1 MVHISETILRW
12 LEEAAAACGDGV
24 LLALLAAPPLLF
36 LLAFMLRL
44 GIPRLRALPL
54 RPLHAAADV
63 CLLLYLCLCLLHPQ
77 LRPRLYAAAA
87 LILLEKLALCA
98 LLTLL
103 RLPGRK
109 KRRSPRPAAPPLQ
122 AEPAAS
128 PLQPTPLQ
136 PPPPPAEG
144 MPAKVLCCEEREE
157 RETEVEKDV
166 RLGHI
171 FGVLERL
178 KQLPLSPG
186 DRLEAEKAQQLLTAY
201 RAKRTLCAKE
211 AETLNDILAALLK
224 MMAKYQY

>member
-12 LEEAAAACGDGV
+12 LEETAAACGDGV

-36 LLAFMLRL
+36 LLAFVLRL
-44 GIPRLRALPL
+44 GSPRLRALPL

-128 PLQPTPLQ
+128 PLQPPP

-186 DRLEAEKAQQLLTAY
+186 DRLEAEKAQQLLAAY

>member
-1 MVHISETILRW
+1 MAGRDCRRLRRRRTAGAVGGP
-12 LEEAAAACGDGV
+12 AAAV
-24 LLALLAAPPLLF
+24 LLAFA
-36 LLAFMLRL
+36 LRL

-87 LILLEKLALCA
+87 LILLEKLALRA

-128 PLQPTPLQ
+128 PLQP
-136 PPPPPAEG
+136 PPPPAEG
-144 MPAKVLCCEEREE
+144 MPAKVLCCEGQEE

>member
-12 LEEAAAACGDGV
+12 LEETAAACGDGV

-36 LLAFMLRL
+36 LLAFVLRL
-44 GIPRLRALPL
+44 CIPRLRALPL
-54 RPLHAAADV
+54 RPLQAAADV

-77 LRPRLYAAAA
+77 MRPRLYAAAA

-98 LLTLL
+98 LFPLL
-103 RLPGRK
+103 RLPG
-109 KRRSPRPAAPPLQ
+109 RSPRPAAPPLQ

-128 PLQPTPLQ
+128 PLQPPP

-144 MPAKVLCCEEREE
+144 MPAKVLCCEE

-186 DRLEAEKAQQLLTAY
+186 DRLEAEKAQQLLMAY

>member
-1 MVHISETILRW
+1 MVHISETILLW

-36 LLAFMLRL
+36 LLAFVLRL
-44 GIPRLRALPL
+44 CIPRLRALPL
-54 RPLHAAADV
+54 RPLQAAADV

-109 KRRSPRPAAPPLQ
+109 KRRGPRPASPPLQ

-128 PLQPTPLQ
+128 PLQPPP

-144 MPAKVLCCEEREE
+144 MPAKVLCCEGQEE

-186 DRLEAEKAQQLLTAY
+186 DRLEAEKAQQLLAAY

>member
-12 LEEAAAACGDGV
+12 LEETAAACGDGV

-36 LLAFMLRL
+36 LLAFALRL
-44 GIPRLRALPL
+44 CIPRLRALPL

-98 LLTLL
+98 LFPLL
-103 RLPGRK
+103 RLPKRK
-109 KRRSPRPAAPPLQ
+109 KRRSPRHAAPPLQ

-128 PLQPTPLQ
+128 PLQPPPLQ
-136 PPPPPAEG
+136 PTPPPAEG
-144 MPAKVLCCEEREE
+144 MPAKVLFCEERED
-157 RETEVEKDV
+157 RESEVEKDV

>member
-1 MVHISETILRW
+1 MIHISERILIW
-12 LEEAAAACGDGV
+12 LEKAAAACSDGA

-36 LLAFMLRL
+36 LLAFVLQL
-44 GIPRLRALPL
+44 CIPRLRALPL
-54 RPLHAAADV
+54 RPLQAAADV

-98 LLTLL
+98 LFPLL

-109 KRRSPRPAAPPLQ
+109 KERSPRPAAPPLQ
-122 AEPAAS
+122 AEPAA
-128 PLQPTPLQ
+128 PPHLQ
-136 PPPPPAEG
+136 PPSPPAEG
-144 MPAKVLCCEEREE
+144 MPAKVLCCEGQEE

>member
-1 MVHISETILRW
+1 MLFRSMT
-12 LEEAAAACGDGV
+12 EATGLD
-24 LLALLAAPPLLF
+24 
-36 LLAFMLRL
+36 AFRQ
-44 GIPRLRALPL
+44 
-54 RPLHAAADV
+54 D
-63 CLLLYLCLCLLHPQ
+63 PQ

-128 PLQPTPLQ
+128 PLQPPP

>member
-1 MVHISETILRW
+1 MIHISERILIW
-12 LEEAAAACGDGV
+12 LEKAAAACGDGA
-24 LLALLAAPPLLF
+24 LLALLATPPLLF
-36 LLAFMLRL
+36 LLAFVLRL
-44 GIPRLRALPL
+44 CIPRLRALPL
-54 RPLHAAADV
+54 RPLQAAADV

-98 LLTLL
+98 LFPLL
-103 RLPGRK
+103 RLPGRIK
-109 KRRSPRPAAPPLQ
+109 GRNPRPAAPPLQ
-122 AEPAAS
+122 AEPAA
-128 PLQPTPLQ
+128 PPHLQ
-136 PPPPPAEG
+136 PPSPPAEG
-144 MPAKVLCCEEREE
+144 MPAKVLCCEGQEE

-224 MMAKYQY
+224 MMAKYKY

>member
-1 MVHISETILRW
+1 MVHISERILIW
-12 LEEAAAACGDGV
+12 LEKAAAACGDGA

-36 LLAFMLRL
+36 LLAFVLRL
-44 GIPRLRALPL
+44 CIPRLRALPL
-54 RPLHAAADV
+54 RPLQAAADV

-77 LRPRLYAAAA
+77 MRPRLYAAAA

-98 LLTLL
+98 LFPLL
-103 RLPGRK
+103 RLPG
-109 KRRSPRPAAPPLQ
+109 RSPRPAAPPLQ

-128 PLQPTPLQ
+128 PLQPPP

-144 MPAKVLCCEEREE
+144 MPAKVLCCEE

-186 DRLEAEKAQQLLTAY
+186 DRLEAEKAQQLLMAY

>member
-1 MVHISETILRW
+1 
-12 LEEAAAACGDGV
+12 
-24 LLALLAAPPLLF
+24 
-36 LLAFMLRL
+36 
-44 GIPRLRALPL
+44 
-54 RPLHAAADV
+54 
-63 CLLLYLCLCLLHPQ
+63 
-77 LRPRLYAAAA
+77 
-87 LILLEKLALCA
+87 
-98 LLTLL
+98 
-103 RLPGRK
+103 
-109 KRRSPRPAAPPLQ
+109 
-122 AEPAAS
+122 
-128 PLQPTPLQ
+128 
-136 PPPPPAEG
+136 

-224 MMAKYQY
+224 MMAKYKY

>member
-1 MVHISETILRW
+1 MVHISETILLW

-36 LLAFMLRL
+36 LLAFVLRL
-44 GIPRLRALPL
+44 CIPRLRALPL
-54 RPLHAAADV
+54 RPLQAAADV

-98 LLTLL
+98 LFPLL

-109 KRRSPRPAAPPLQ
+109 KGRSPRPAAPPLQ

-128 PLQPTPLQ
+128 PLQP
-136 PPPPPAEG
+136 PPPPAEG
-144 MPAKVLCCEEREE
+144 MPAKVLCCEGQEE

-186 DRLEAEKAQQLLTAY
+186 DRLEAEKAQQLLAAY

>member
-1 MVHISETILRW
+1 MVHISERILRW

-36 LLAFMLRL
+36 LLAFVLRL
-44 GIPRLRALPL
+44 CIPRLRALPL

-98 LLTLL
+98 LFPLL

-109 KRRSPRPAAPPLQ
+109 KGRSPRPAAPPLQ

-128 PLQPTPLQ
+128 PLQP
-136 PPPPPAEG
+136 PPPPAEG
-144 MPAKVLCCEEREE
+144 MPAKVLCCEEKEE

>member
-1 MVHISETILRW
+1 MVHISERILIW

-36 LLAFMLRL
+36 LLAFVLRL
-44 GIPRLRALPL
+44 CIPRLRALPL
-54 RPLHAAADV
+54 RPLQAAADV

-77 LRPRLYAAAA
+77 MRPRLYAAAA

-128 PLQPTPLQ
+128 PLQ

>member
-1 MVHISETILRW
+1 MVHISERILIW

-36 LLAFMLRL
+36 LLAFALRL

-128 PLQPTPLQ
+128 PLQP
-136 PPPPPAEG
+136 PPPPAEG
-144 MPAKVLCCEEREE
+144 MPAKVLCCEGQEE

>member
-1 MVHISETILRW
+1 MVHISETILQW

-36 LLAFMLRL
+36 LLAFVLRL
-44 GIPRLRALPL
+44 CIPRLRALPL

-98 LLTLL
+98 LFPLL

-109 KRRSPRPAAPPLQ
+109 KERRPRPAAPPLQ

-128 PLQPTPLQ
+128 PLQ

-144 MPAKVLCCEEREE
+144 MPAKVLCCEEKEE

-224 MMAKYQY
+224 MMAKYKY

>member
-12 LEEAAAACGDGV
+12 LEETAAACGDGV

-36 LLAFMLRL
+36 LLAFVLRL

-54 RPLHAAADV
+54 RPLQAAADV

-98 LLTLL
+98 LFPLL

-109 KRRSPRPAAPPLQ
+109 KERRPRPAAPPLQ
-122 AEPAAS
+122 AEPSAW
-128 PLQPTPLQ
+128 PFQ

-144 MPAKVLCCEEREE
+144 MPAKVLCCEGQEE

-186 DRLEAEKAQQLLTAY
+186 DRLEAEKAQQLLMAY

>member
-36 LLAFMLRL
+36 LLAFVLRL
-44 GIPRLRALPL
+44 CIPRLRALPL

-98 LLTLL
+98 LFPLL

-109 KRRSPRPAAPPLQ
+109 KERRPRPAAPPLQ
-122 AEPAAS
+122 AEPAAF
-128 PLQPTPLQ
+128 PLQ

-144 MPAKVLCCEEREE
+144 MPAKVLCCEEKEE

-178 KQLPLSPG
+178 KQMPLSPG

>member
-12 LEEAAAACGDGV
+12 LEETAAACGDGV

-36 LLAFMLRL
+36 LLAFVLRL
-44 GIPRLRALPL
+44 CIPRLRALPL
-54 RPLHAAADV
+54 RPLQAAADV

-98 LLTLL
+98 LFPLL

-109 KRRSPRPAAPPLQ
+109 KGRSPRPAAPPLQ

-128 PLQPTPLQ
+128 PLQP
-136 PPPPPAEG
+136 PPPPAEG
-144 MPAKVLCCEEREE
+144 MPAKVLCCEGQEE

-186 DRLEAEKAQQLLTAY
+186 DRLEAEKAQQLLAAY

>member
-1 MVHISETILRW
+1 MVHISERILIW

-36 LLAFMLRL
+36 LLAFALRL

-54 RPLHAAADV
+54 RPLQAAADV

-128 PLQPTPLQ
+128 PLQ

>member
-1 MVHISETILRW
+1 MIHISERILIW
-12 LEEAAAACGDGV
+12 LEETAAACGDGV

-36 LLAFMLRL
+36 LLAFVLRL
-44 GIPRLRALPL
+44 GFPRLRALPL
-54 RPLHAAADV
+54 RPLQAAADV

-128 PLQPTPLQ
+128 PLQPPL
-136 PPPPPAEG
+136 PPAEG
-144 MPAKVLCCEEREE
+144 MPAKVLCCEEKEE

>member
-12 LEEAAAACGDGV
+12 LEETAAACGDGV

-36 LLAFMLRL
+36 LLAFALRL

-128 PLQPTPLQ
+128 PLQP
-136 PPPPPAEG
+136 PPPPAEG
-144 MPAKVLCCEEREE
+144 MPAKVLCCEE

>member
-1 MVHISETILRW
+1 MVHISETILLW
-12 LEEAAAACGDGV
+12 LEETAAACGDGV

-36 LLAFMLRL
+36 LLAFVLRL

-103 RLPGRK
+103 RLPRRK
-109 KRRSPRPAAPPLQ
+109 KGRSPRPAAPPLQ

-128 PLQPTPLQ
+128 PLQPPPLQ
-136 PPPPPAEG
+136 PPLPPAEG
-144 MPAKVLCCEEREE
+144 MPAKVLCCEEKEE

-186 DRLEAEKAQQLLTAY
+186 DRLEAEKAQQLLAAY

>member
-1 MVHISETILRW
+1 MIHISERILIW
-12 LEEAAAACGDGV
+12 LEKTAAACGDGA
-24 LLALLAAPPLLF
+24 LLALVAAPPLLF
-36 LLAFMLRL
+36 LLAFVLRL
-44 GIPRLRALPL
+44 CIPRLRALPL
-54 RPLHAAADV
+54 RPLQAAADV

-98 LLTLL
+98 LFPLL

-109 KRRSPRPAAPPLQ
+109 KGRSPRPATPPLQ
-122 AEPAAS
+122 AEPAAT
-128 PLQPTPLQ
+128 PPLQ
-136 PPPPPAEG
+136 PPAPPAEG
-144 MPAKVLCCEEREE
+144 MPAKVLCCEGQEE

-224 MMAKYQY
+224 MMAKYKY

>member
-12 LEEAAAACGDGV
+12 LEETAAACGDGV

-36 LLAFMLRL
+36 LLAFVLRL
-44 GIPRLRALPL
+44 CIPRLRALPL
-54 RPLHAAADV
+54 RPLQAAADV

-77 LRPRLYAAAA
+77 MRPRLYAAAA

-98 LLTLL
+98 LFPLL
-103 RLPGRK
+103 RLPG
-109 KRRSPRPAAPPLQ
+109 RSPRPAAPPLQ

-128 PLQPTPLQ
+128 PLQPPPPPP

-144 MPAKVLCCEEREE
+144 MPAKVLCCEE

-186 DRLEAEKAQQLLTAY
+186 DRLEAEKAQQLLMAY

>member
-12 LEEAAAACGDGV
+12 LEETAAACGDGV

-36 LLAFMLRL
+36 LLAFVLRL

-54 RPLHAAADV
+54 RPLQAAADV

-128 PLQPTPLQ
+128 PLQP
-136 PPPPPAEG
+136 PPPPAEG
-144 MPAKVLCCEEREE
+144 MPAKVLCCEE

>member
-12 LEEAAAACGDGV
+12 LEETAAACGDGV

-36 LLAFMLRL
+36 LLAFALRL
-44 GIPRLRALPL
+44 CIPRLRALPL
-54 RPLHAAADV
+54 RPLQAAADV

-109 KRRSPRPAAPPLQ
+109 KGRSPRPAAPPLQ

-128 PLQPTPLQ
+128 PLQP
-136 PPPPPAEG
+136 PPPPAEG
-144 MPAKVLCCEEREE
+144 MPAKVLCCEGQEE

-186 DRLEAEKAQQLLTAY
+186 DRLEAEKAQQLLAAY